1 MQTTKQMTEERFSAE
16 RLHRFTERILRDA
29 GIPELDAVVAA
40 DVLLASDLRGI
51 ESHGIARL
59 FHYADMLHRGRLNPR
74 PDIRTVHETPSTAT
88 VDGDNGLG
96 LVVGPRVYEMAMNKA
111 EHAGS
116 GWIAV
121 RRSNHFGIAG
131 YYVIQALKRDMIG
144 WAMTNASPWV
154 APLWGAE
161 RRLGTNPIA
170 IAFPGLKQP
179 PVVIDM
185 ATSVVAYGK
194 IEIARRNGESIP
206 PDWAVNGQ
214 GEPTTDPNEVPD
226 GGALAP
232 LGTDRERGGHKG
244 YCLAAMV
251 DLLTGVLPNA
261 NWGPFVPSFWPR
273 PGETNQQGGQGIGH
287 FFGAMR
293 IDGFGS
299 VDEFKLRVDEWIGS
313 MRETK
318 PATGT
323 DGPLIPGDCER
334 ENERDRSANGIP
346 LSAAVV
352 RTLEELSGK
361 TGVPL

>member
-1 MQTTKQMTEERFSAE
+1 MSDKRFSAE
-16 RLHRFTERILRDA
+16 RLLRFTNAIFVDA
-29 GIPELDAVVAA
+29 GIPDEDASVAA
-40 DVLLASDLRGI
+40 GVLLASDLRGI

-59 FHYADMLHRGRLNPR
+59 FHYTEMLHCGRVNPR
-74 PDIRTVHETPSTAT
+74 PDIHIAHETPSTAT
-88 VDGDNGLG
+88 VEGDNGLG
-96 LVVGPRVYEMAMNKA
+96 LVVGPRACEIAMDKA
-111 EHAGS
+111 ELAGS

-121 RRSNHFGIAG
+121 RGSNHFGIAG
-131 YYVIQALKRDMIG
+131 YYVMRALARDMIG

-170 IAFPGLKQP
+170 IAFPGLKEP

-206 PDWAVNGQ
+206 PDWAVDELGQ
-214 GEPTTDPNEVPD
+214 PTTDPNEVPG

-251 DLLTGVLPNA
+251 DLLTGVLPGA

-273 PGETNQQGGQGIGH
+273 NGEPEQRGGQGLGH

-293 IDGFGS
+293 IDGFGPA
-299 VDEFKLRVDEWIGS
+299 DEFKSRVDEWIKC

-318 PATGT
+318 PAAGT

-334 ENERDRSANGIP
+334 ENERERSANGIP

-352 RTLEELSGK
+352 ATLDELSRK
-361 TGVPL
+361 TGVPF